1 MFQTLLRIVQSA
13 ENVNCNGISL
23 QLILRDRTYV
33 EKEKEKIIVT
43 CLRPPQSVKLGSF
56 TW

>member
-33 EKEKEKIIVT
+33 EKEKEKIIGA